1 MLEIGVLPEVAF
13 ATASCMMFFT
23 SMAACISFLTLGNM
37 PLLFF
42 PLFYATGTSLSPPF
56 LTHGEAY

>member
-1 MLEIGVLPEVAF
+1 MLEMGVLPEVAF

-23 SMAACISFLTLGNM
+23 SMAACVSFLTLGNM

-42 PLFYATGTSLSPPF
+42 PLFYATGTPLSAPPF
-56 LTHGEAY
+56 